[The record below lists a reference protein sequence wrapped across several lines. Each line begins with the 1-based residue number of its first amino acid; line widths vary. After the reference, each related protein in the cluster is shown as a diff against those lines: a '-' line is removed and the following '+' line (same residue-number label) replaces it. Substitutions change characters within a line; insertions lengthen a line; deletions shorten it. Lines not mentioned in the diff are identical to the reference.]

1 MTEAIE
7 LGLET
12 RVSLLV
18 STSWALKLSA
28 LFKNCN
34 VLSLPQLHS
43 QASRPGMHC
52 FGSGFIWLH
61 LPGNF
66 GCREV
71 SVSWKGEPAT
81 PPRLQPAGLSLSLAI
96 NCVELFS
103 SNCVCQLKYSL
114 PFQIR
119 LETYHKSHMYVG
131 NVDTCGKEMITD
143 DSVNRNLYLIW
154 CLQVLDFY
162 TLHPG
167 SLLCLEL
174 QLKAREG
181 LCSEEEAVCV
191 CVFGRGRGG
200 ERQEK

>member
-1 MTEAIE
+1 MVTKLLVIISQRIQMVSHCCTHKTNETCHTSVRAIRLKKKDQFLIPDSSTSAQISRKIFKKNPGKVVTEAIE

-34 VLSLPQLHS
+34 ILSLPQLHT

-71 SVSWKGEPAT
+71 SVS
-81 PPRLQPAGLSLSLAI
+81 
-96 NCVELFS
+96 
-103 SNCVCQLKYSL
+103 
-114 PFQIR
+114 
-119 LETYHKSHMYVG
+119 
-131 NVDTCGKEMITD
+131 
-143 DSVNRNLYLIW
+143 
-154 CLQVLDFY
+154 
-162 TLHPG
+162 
-167 SLLCLEL
+167 
-174 QLKAREG
+174 
-181 LCSEEEAVCV
+181 
-191 CVFGRGRGG
+191 
-200 ERQEK
+200 